1 MDYRCKDCRYF
12 IEAQLWCKLHRSRT
26 GDLAD
31 ACMGLW
37 LKEENEKESN

>member
-1 MDYRCKDCRYF
+1 MDYQCRDCCYF
-12 IEAQLWCKLHRSRT
+12 VYAQFWRKLHRSHT

-37 LKEENEKESN
+37 LKEDEKESN